1 MYVKDDRNFITFL
14 ILNFITC
21 GIYGIYFWYMYVED
35 INTVFYGDGEDS
47 PNYILVLIL
56 SIITCG
62 IYSFYWY
69 YKQAS
74 RIYRGAYDRYGV
86 PVNET
91 GTGILLW
98 MILGTLVC
106 GLGIFVAQY
115 FMINNLNKV
124 AYAYNYQ
131 QQNRFTNGGPDYY

>member
-62 IYSFYWY
+62 I
-69 YKQAS
+69 AELMT
-74 RIYRGAYDRYGV
+74 A
-86 PVNET
+86 T
-91 GTGILLW
+91 
-98 MILGTLVC
+98 VC
-106 GLGIFVAQY
+106 RSMKPEPAFSSG
-115 FMINNLNKV
+115 
-124 AYAYNYQ
+124 
-131 QQNRFTNGGPDYY
+131 